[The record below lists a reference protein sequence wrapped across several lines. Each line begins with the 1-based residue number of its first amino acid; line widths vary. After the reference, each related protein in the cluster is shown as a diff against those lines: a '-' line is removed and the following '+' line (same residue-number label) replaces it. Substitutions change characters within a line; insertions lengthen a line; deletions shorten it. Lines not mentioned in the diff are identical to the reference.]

1 MDWKR
6 KVYHLHRKYTNKGT
20 DCGSDDILTSTYDLL
35 SVVQQLEEILLQ
47 AKNRKELIYSESG
60 ISFTTETFNSACKY
74 WIEVTEEE

>member
-20 DCGSDDILTSTYDLL
+20 DCVSDDILTSTYDLL

-47 AKNRKELIYSESG
+47 AENSKELIYSRNG
-60 ISFTTETFNSACKY
+60 TSFTTETFNSTCEY
-74 WIEVTEEE
+74 WIEVTEE